1 MQTLRG
7 KAWTPKTHFPPSKL
21 RHKFPEYV
29 SRITAWPSTNYV
41 KGHGACMV
49 CMKCPPPPT
58 TKRRWRD
65 PVKWQAD
72 RMAEEAKK
80 RARRN
85 DPAYLAEK
93 REERRQ
99 M

>member
-1 MQTLRG
+1 
-7 KAWTPKTHFPPSKL
+7 
-21 RHKFPEYV
+21 
-29 SRITAWPSTNYV
+29 
-41 KGHGACMV
+41 
-49 CMKCPPPPT
+49 MKCSPHKKKTNNNKT

-72 RMAEEAKK
+72 RMAEEAEK

-93 REERRQ
+93 REQRRQ